1 MATAKTKAKTKCE
14 FDKESM
20 YSKIMP
26 TASRKRDVEESDDGE
41 IDLLAEANKALT
53 EAARKKVEAPKD
65 KSVHSTLGIQFVKP
79 EKKTVL
85 INVTEYAVNRR
96 INEAFAK
103 FKCCKCDRCMQDVAA
118 IALNKLPAKYMV
130 VDEDK
135 IDETVDA
142 VSADVIPALVSAVMV
157 VKANPRH

>member
-1 MATAKTKAKTKCE
+1 MATQAKTKRE

-26 TASRKRDVEESDDGE
+26 SGARKKELETDGINEEE
-41 IDLLAEANKALT
+41 IDLLAEANKSLN
-53 EAARKKVEAPKD
+53 EAAARSMEGPKD
-65 KSVHSTLGIQFVKP
+65 KKIYSTAGIHIVKP
-79 EKKTVL
+79 EKQTLL

-103 FKCCKCDRCMQDVAA
+103 FKCCKCDRCMKDVAA
-118 IALNKLPAKYMV
+118 ITLNKLPAKYVV
-130 VDEDK
+130 VDEDQ
-135 IDETVDA
+135 VDA
-142 VSADVIPALVSAVMV
+142 IVDATSADVIPALVSAVMV